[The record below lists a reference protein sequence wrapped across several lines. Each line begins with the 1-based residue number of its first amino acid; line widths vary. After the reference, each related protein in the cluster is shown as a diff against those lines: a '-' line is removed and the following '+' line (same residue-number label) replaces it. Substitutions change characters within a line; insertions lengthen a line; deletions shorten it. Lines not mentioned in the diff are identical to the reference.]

1 MKLSS
6 GSCPIYFMA
15 AVALCLLA
23 TCQPS
28 LVMANTNTNTNT
40 NINANI
46 NINAKHHATD
56 SEWGQMKIATNTNS
70 EVDNHLEQQQV
81 QQQGQQQEQE
91 KEEVQEIQ
99 DMGAAVAIV
108 GGGIA
113 GFALAA
119 GLSRLNVPFVLYER
133 APQLRTQSQGMLV
146 LRSSGY
152 RAMESIDAELALK
165 VQSEGVEFETLKF
178 KRITCGSKDDDDD
191 DDDDEYNNDG
201 KDDPTGININ
211 KKDVQIT
218 EGEMLTMKEMEVKK
232 NGVATIAMKWNVLQ
246 STLASSVPVEAIQTG
261 HSLTSFQ
268 EEQDDSN
275 SNSGSGSGV
284 ILTFDNGK
292 RVRCRAL
299 LACDGTFSQ
308 VRKQMYD
315 PKMDPIINYGMVNW
329 SSIIPRASL
338 PGGRPLT
345 HTITAVTNL
354 SPPKLYTFLNQCG
367 DDEVFWQIRIVD
379 RELGFALSANGGR
392 GGLGLVGAKEK
403 LQSVLTGPGFEEL
416 AGAVAATPE
425 ENIFE
430 RCIVARGS
438 VPGPWTGAKGVSEGR
453 VTLVGDAAHAMHP
466 AAGIG
471 ANTALEGA
479 ASLID
484 SIRKRIDQD
493 STDDICWE
501 RVLNDYEQKHR
512 PRADL
517 NQRFSNIFGLGD
529 GFTKPIEALIGG
541 PDGLKQLQDWTQQA
555 VVNAGEPPKG
565 AADALSGIDVMK
577 RDGISPLLY

>member
-1 MKLSS
+1 
-6 GSCPIYFMA
+6 
-15 AVALCLLA
+15 
-23 TCQPS
+23 
-28 LVMANTNTNTNT
+28 
-40 NINANI
+40 
-46 NINAKHHATD
+46 
-56 SEWGQMKIATNTNS
+56 MKIATNTNTNN
-70 EVDNHLEQQQV
+70 EVDNNLEQQQV
-81 QQQGQQQEQE
+81 QQQE
-91 KEEVQEIQ
+91 KENDEMQEIQ
-99 DMGAAVAIV
+99 DMGAAVAII

-165 VQSEGVEFETLKF
+165 VQAEGVEFETLKF

-191 DDDDEYNNDG
+191 NDG
-201 KDDPTGININ
+201 KDDPTGIHIN

-232 NGVATIAMKWNVLQ
+232 SGVATIAMKWNVLQ

-261 HSLTSFQ
+261 HSLTAFQ
-268 EEQDDSN
+268 EEKDDSDSKSN
-275 SNSGSGSGV
+275 SGSGSGSGSGV

-315 PKMDPIINYGMVNW
+315 PKLDPIINYGMVNW

-392 GGLGLVGAKEK
+392 GGLGLMGAKEK

-425 ENIFE
+425 DNIFE

-438 VPGPWTGAKGVSEGR
+438 VPGPWTGAKGVREGR

-517 NQRFSNIFGLGD
+517 NQRFSNIVGLGD
-529 GFTKPIEALIGG
+529 SSMTIEALIGG
-541 PDGLKQLQDWTQQA
+541 PEGLKQLQDWTQQA